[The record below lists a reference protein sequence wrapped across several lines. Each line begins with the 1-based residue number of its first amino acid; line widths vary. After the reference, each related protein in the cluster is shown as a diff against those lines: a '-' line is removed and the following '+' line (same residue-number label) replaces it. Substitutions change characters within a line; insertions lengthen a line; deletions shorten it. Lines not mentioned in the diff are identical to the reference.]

1 MFRVSEDD
9 GQSYA
14 DKINPSNLLYNKY
27 IKYSTKLSITFT
39 TLGWASARLF

>member
-1 MFRVSEDD
+1 MFRVLEDD

-14 DKINPSNLLYNKY
+14 DKINPSNLLLYNKY

-39 TLGWASARLF
+39 TLG